1 MTAQV
6 IDFMAHLRARR
17 AANTVTSGVLALA
30 VETSRDEQEVQ
41 ALVDDTTVFR
51 GAKYHADLSTRDI
64 PALLRGDIKAAKAK
78 GAIPKDV
85 KVSVRLERYAGGC
98 SLHVNV
104 RQVPTGFVVESPV
117 FAAAWAAHEKAH
129 AIRFDYAACPR
140 YTPQAQALRQTLS
153 DMTEA
158 YQNKRESL
166 HSDYSNVNFYGGDVH
181 FDLA

>member
-30 VETSRDEQEVQ
+30 VETSRDEQ
-41 ALVDDTTVFR
+41 ALEDDTTVFR

-104 RQVPTGFVVESPV
+104 TRVPTGFVVESPA
-117 FAAAWAAHEKAH
+117 FEAAWAAHEQAH
-129 AIRFDYAACPR
+129 AIRFDYAAYPR